1 MLTPVPDTT
10 EDRTLILLRHAKAGP
25 DGDTDFDRVLA
36 KRGHA
41 DAAAVGKW
49 FVEADHTFGLVVCSS
64 SARTRETW
72 ADLAAAGV
80 VAAEARYDD
89 RVYDASVDDLL
100 DVLAEVPLGVMSVLV
115 VGHAP
120 SIPELAE
127 MLADPE
133 TSDAEALLTMRRT
146 FPTSC
151 FAVLAVHFGWT
162 ELAEHAAELTEVAA
176 PRG

>member
-1 MLTPVPDTT
+1 MPDTT
-10 EDRTLILLRHAKAGP
+10 EDRTLVLLRHAKAVP
-25 DGDTDFDRVLA
+25 DGATDLDRKLA
-36 KRGHA
+36 KRGHG
-41 DAAAVGKW
+41 DAAAVGRW
-49 FVEADHTFGLVVCSS
+49 FVEADHVFGLAVCSP

-72 ADLAAAGV
+72 AELAEAGV
-80 VAAEARYDD
+80 VAEDIWYDD

-100 DVLAEVPLGVMSVLV
+100 DVLADVPDTITNVLV

-127 MLADPE
+127 MLADPDS
-133 TSDAEALLTMRRT
+133 SDAESLLSMRRS

-151 FAVLAVHFGWT
+151 FAVLTMDVGWAEVT
-162 ELAEHAAELTEVAA
+162 EHAAELTEVAA